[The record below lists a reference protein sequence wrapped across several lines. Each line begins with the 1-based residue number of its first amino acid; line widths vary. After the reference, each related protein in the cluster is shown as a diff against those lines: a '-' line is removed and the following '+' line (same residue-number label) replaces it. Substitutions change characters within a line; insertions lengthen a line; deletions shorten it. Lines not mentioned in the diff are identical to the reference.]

1 MAHLSRVHMR
11 QWGSAIIWRCPR
23 WRIKTPHV
31 KLSLVLRLLVLGCS
45 TILIIL
51 HGLIAI
57 LLLLS
62 TILLLLS
69 TILLLLSSI
78 LLLLLSTILLLLL
91 STILRLPAIRLL
103 AIALALCVVA
113 LLVCSVAAARYQ
125 LICFLCQLV
134 HETSVERG
142 RRRADESVWC
152 T

>member
-1 MAHLSRVHMR
+1 LSHLSRVHMR
-11 QWGSAIIWRCPR
+11 QWGSAIIWRSPR

-62 TILLLLS
+62 TILLLLLS
-69 TILLLLSSI
+69 TILWLLSTILWLLSSI
-78 LLLLLSTILLLLL
+78 LWLLSTILG
-91 STILRLPAIRLL
+91 LPAIRLL
-103 AIALALCVVA
+103 AIALALCVGA
-113 LLVCSVAAARYQ
+113 LLICPVAAARYQ

-134 HETSVERG
+134 HKTSIERG
-142 RRRADESVWC
+142 RRRANKSVWC

>member
-1 MAHLSRVHMR
+1 M
-11 QWGSAIIWRCPR
+11 
-23 WRIKTPHV
+23 
-31 KLSLVLRLLVLGCS
+31 VLGCS

-51 HGLIAI
+51 RGLIAI

-62 TILLLLS
+62 A
-69 TILLLLSSI
+69 I
-78 LLLLLSTILLLLL
+78 LLLLLSTVLG
-91 STILRLPAIRLL
+91 LPAIRLL

-134 HETSVERG
+134 HEPSVERW
-142 RRRADESVWC
+142 RRRADQSVWC